1 MNVTDLK
8 KGEEAKV
15 LGLELTADLRE
26 RLKMLNVY
34 AGAGVRLVKV
44 APFGAGY
51 LLSAGSIRLAVGKSI
66 AQNIFVEREE
76 QK

>member
-1 MNVTDLK
+1 MNVPELK

-15 LGLELTADLRE
+15 MGLELAADLRE

-51 LLSAGSIRLAVGKSI
+51 RLYAGSIRLAVGKSI
-66 AQNIFVEREE
+66 ARNIFVEREE